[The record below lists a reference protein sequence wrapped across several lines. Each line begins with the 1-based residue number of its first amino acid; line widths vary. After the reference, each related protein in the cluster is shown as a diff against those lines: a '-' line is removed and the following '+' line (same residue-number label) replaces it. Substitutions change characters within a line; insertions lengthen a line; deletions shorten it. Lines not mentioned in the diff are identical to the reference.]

1 MPMKKLTLSLDE
13 ETIAIAHKVAKENN
27 DSISNM
33 VGNFFRDK
41 QKSRKEYQPDHPVV
55 KSLYGYYK
63 GRSIP
68 NDKKAMLDLLLQ
80 KHLK

>member
-1 MPMKKLTLSLDE
+1 MKKLTLSLDE
-13 ETIAIAHKVAKENN
+13 ETIALAHKLAKENN

-33 VGNFFRDK
+33 VGTFLRDA
-41 QKSRKEYQPDHPVV
+41 QKNRKEYVPRNPVV

-68 NDKKAMLDLLLQ
+68 NSKKEMLEILLQ